1 MTTETSPST
10 AVEAFRADLKGWL
23 ASSFT
28 EAVAEAVSHPDRD
41 VAFAAQREWNATLV
55 DAGYGAI
62 AWPQEFGGSGA
73 GIEHQFAYH
82 EEMAAAGA
90 PGPVNAIGVANIA
103 PAIMALGTAE
113 QQQRFL
119 RPMLRGDE
127 IWSQGMSEPDAGS
140 DLASL
145 QCRAVRDGEHFII
158 NGSKTWNS
166 NGDLA
171 DWCQLYVRTNTE
183 VPKHKGITAL
193 LVDMKTP
200 GIEARTIL
208 TMAGGRG
215 FAELFFTDVRVPV
228 SAMLG
233 GLDEGWGVATNT
245 LSNERAGVATMYLN
259 VRRNFDRLLAAASEP
274 GPDGE
279 RPLESATNRDA
290 LMRRFQEVRALEFLA
305 KRALGAAI
313 SGRPPG
319 AEGSV
324 IKLAWSETWQRLS
337 RTATDILGVS
347 ALSGPWA
354 DELLSGCSITIAGGT
369 TEVNKNILGERV
381 LGLPRE
387 PKPPH

>member
-1 MTTETSPST
+1 
-10 AVEAFRADLKGWL
+10 
-23 ASSFT
+23 
-28 EAVAEAVSHPDRD
+28 
-41 VAFAAQREWNATLV
+41 
-55 DAGYGAI
+55 
-62 AWPQEFGGSGA
+62 
-73 GIEHQFAYH
+73 
-82 EEMAAAGA
+82 
-90 PGPVNAIGVANIA
+90 
-103 PAIMALGTAE
+103 
-113 QQQRFL
+113 
-119 RPMLRGDE
+119 
-127 IWSQGMSEPDAGS
+127 
-140 DLASL
+140 
-145 QCRAVRDGEHFII
+145 
-158 NGSKTWNS
+158 
-166 NGDLA
+166 
-171 DWCQLYVRTNTE
+171 
-183 VPKHKGITAL
+183 
-193 LVDMKTP
+193 
-200 GIEARTIL
+200 
-208 TMAGGRG
+208 
-215 FAELFFTDVRVPV
+215 
-228 SAMLG
+228 G